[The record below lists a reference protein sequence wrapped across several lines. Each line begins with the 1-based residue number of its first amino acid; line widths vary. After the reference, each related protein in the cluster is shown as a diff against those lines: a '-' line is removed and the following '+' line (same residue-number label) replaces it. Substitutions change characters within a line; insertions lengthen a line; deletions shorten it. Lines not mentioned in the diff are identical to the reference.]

1 LKRTAENVD
10 TSHHKATHC
19 ELLKQNKQLEKDL
32 KLSQMEAEILKKAQA
47 LKGLATFKS
56 GDNL

>member
-1 LKRTAENVD
+1 MKRTAENVD

-32 KLSQMEAEILKKAQA
+32 KLSQMEVEILKKAQA

-56 GDNL
+56 GVNL